1 MYTTGTVED
10 LKQGKHDARRKE
22 IIAIAITLLGALLV
36 LINYLLS
43 WAIPSAQYFVTV
55 AAVGA
60 LVSVYYERKYYSL
73 KVQLEKQH
81 FQQL

>member
-10 LKQGKHDARRKE
+10 LKQGKQDARRKE
-22 IIAIAITLLGALLV
+22 IIGIALTLLGALLV

-43 WAIPSAQYFVTV
+43 WAIPFIPYFATV
-55 AAVGA
+55 AVVGA

-73 KVQLEKQH
+73 KIQLEKQH
-81 FQQL
+81 FQPL